1 MNERFEPMP
10 LQDDLFEGD
19 MVGVQLVKPG
29 MGRSAKADLFFK
41 WPNGR
46 VPYVIS
52 NDFTQDDRAIIA
64 AAVHEYKTL
73 HLVSPRPSQI
83 KPVIATLKYESKH

>member
-1 MNERFEPMP
+1 MP

-19 MVGVQLVKPG
+19 MIGVRLVKPG
-29 MGRSAKADLFFK
+29 MGRSAKTNLSFK

-52 NDFTQDDRAIIA
+52 NDFNPDDRAIIA
-64 AAVHEYKTL
+64 AAVQEYKTKSCIQFVAKEDL
-73 HLVSPRPSQI
+73 ALG
-83 KPVIATLKYESKH
+83 LL